1 MKGGNFISKLI
12 KVLAV
17 IIHETDLKFTRFT
30 VFIIQAHKGYTFKT
44 CCNCL
49 MPS

>member
-30 VFIIQAHKGYTFKT
+30 VFYYSGTQRLYF
-44 CCNCL
+44 
-49 MPS
+49 